1 MVSPEVQTMREF
13 RLGKPHSDG
22 TCKLQVLSEA
32 CLRASPSSGAF
43 LPKRGVNWR
52 SLSCSDAACLDGRP
66 TACMAKVAK
75 RCVRA
80 S

>member
-1 MVSPEVQTMREF
+1 MVSPEVQTMGEF
-13 RLGKPHSDG
+13 RLGKHSDG
-22 TCKLQVLSEA
+22 TCKLQVVSEA
-32 CLRASPSSGAF
+32 CLRASLSSGAF
-43 LPKRGVNWR
+43 LPKRGVSWR

-75 RCVRA
+75 RYVRA